1 MRKLAIVIL
10 VLLAAAYVAGYW
22 PQHRLL
28 RAAQENAAQVQQQL
42 ASAQTVARICR
53 LENNLL
59 ALIGQTETQNYGNA
73 RGLSNAFFD
82 DLRHE
87 ADRDQGAPYKA
98 DLLTQRDAITAG
110 LARTDA
116 STVANLRQM
125 LIQMQ
130 QLVEKQASQANL

>member
-1 MRKLAIVIL
+1 
-10 VLLAAAYVAGYW
+10 LLAAAYVAGYW
-22 PQHRLL
+22 PQHRQL
-28 RAAQENAAQVQQQL
+28 RAAQESAAQVQQQL

-59 ALIGQTETQNYGNA
+59 ALIGQTENQNYGNA
-73 RGLSNAFFD
+73 RGLSNTFFD

-87 ADRDQGAPYKA
+87 ADRDQGSPYKA
-98 DLLTQRDAITAG
+98 DLENILTQRDAITAD

-116 STVANLRQM
+116 STVATLRQI

-130 QLVEKQASQANL
+130 QLMEKQASQASL